1 MKNYII
7 ILSVCIGFISC
18 VSNSSVAEDSN
29 TVSLFLADVN
39 SLLSDT
45 NKNPIVSF
53 SELATEMAEGSIEL
67 NKDNIT
73 TALEQLKDHSIGV
86 IVVENHTIVKLTSLE
101 DCQKSGSWGTC
112 MPKGEGFIKKGE
124 LNYKSDYINNI
135 IGIPSSK
142 KVTLFLFADPTSRVE
157 NIEKIAIEETAEVDE
172 LEAVEPEAV
181 EKEEEVS
188 LAEIVPDK
196 ACIVNYDVSYENN
209 CSLIMYSSGNVVN
222 LPNERHITNGNL
234 TISSQSSAT
243 SDAWVY
249 FYNPAGDCVAT
260 AHAQPM
266 NFASSNLEIVVSEN
280 FSLPLHI
287 SHFKIYSWWNN
298 SSLDYL
304 HLYYEPQ
311 NDPDYRECGL

>member
-18 VSNSSVAEDSN
+18 VSNSSVVEDGN

-53 SELATEMAEGSIEL
+53 TELATEMAEGSIEL
-67 NKDNIT
+67 NKDNIA
-73 TALEQLKDHSIGV
+73 TALEEVKDHYSGV

-101 DCQKSGSWGTC
+101 DCQKSGSWGAC

-142 KVTLFLFADPTSRVE
+142 KVTLYLFNDDISKKE
-157 NIEKIAIEETAEVDE
+157 NIEKISVEETAAVDE
-172 LEAVEPEAV
+172 IEAVEPESV
-181 EKEEEVS
+181 EQEQEVS
-188 LAEIVPDK
+188 VVEIVPDK
-196 ACIVNYDVSYENN
+196 ACIVNYDVSYENT
-209 CSLIMYSSGNVVN
+209 CSLIMYSSGNVVY
-222 LPNERHITNGNL
+222 LPNDRHVTNGELKL
-234 TISSQSSAT
+234 TSQSSAT

-249 FYNPAGDCVAT
+249 FYNPGGDCVAT

-266 NFASSNLEIVVSEN
+266 NFAGSNIEFVVSEN
-280 FSLPLHI
+280 FSLPVHI

-311 NDPDYRECGL
+311 NDPDYHECGL

>member
-1 MKNYII
+1 MKNHII

-67 NKDNIT
+67 NKDNIA
-73 TALEQLKDHSIGV
+73 TALKEVKDHSSGV
-86 IVVENHTIVKLTSLE
+86 IVVENHTIVKLTRLE
-101 DCQKSGSWGTC
+101 DCQQSGSWGAC
-112 MPKGEGFIKKGE
+112 MPKGEGFVKKGE

-142 KVTLFLFADPTSRVE
+142 KVTLFLFNDHASTLE
-157 NIEKIAIEETAEVDE
+157 NIAVEETAEVDE
-172 LEAVEPEAV
+172 PEVV

-209 CSLIMYSSGNVVN
+209 CSLIMYSSGNIVN
-222 LPNERHITNGNL
+222 LPNDRHVTNGELKL
-234 TISSQSSAT
+234 TSQSSAT

-266 NFASSNLEIVVSEN
+266 NFASSNVEFVASEN
-280 FSLPLHI
+280 FSLPVHI
-287 SHFKIYSWWNN
+287 SNFKIYSWWNN

-311 NDPDYRECGL
+311 NDPDYHECGL

>member
-1 MKNYII
+1 MKKYIFV
-7 ILSVCIGFISC
+7 LALFLGFISC
-18 VSNSSVAEDSN
+18 ETASKATEEPSM
-29 TVSLFLADVN
+29 VSLFLADVTA
-39 SLLSDT
+39 LVADT
-45 NKNPIVSF
+45 NANPIVAF
-53 SELATEMAEGSIEL
+53 AELAAKESDLSMEL
-67 NKDNIT
+67 KKENIT
-73 TALEQLKDHSIGV
+73 KALDKAKGYAHGV
-86 IVVENHTIVKLTSLE
+86 IVVENHTIVKITSLE
-101 DCQKSGSWGTC
+101 DCQKSGSWGAC

-142 KVTLFLFADPTSRVE
+142 KVTLYLFADHTSRVE
-157 NIEKIAIEETAEVDE
+157 NIEKIDVEETAAVDQVEV
-172 LEAVEPEAV
+172 VEPEPV
-181 EKEEEVS
+181 EQEQAIS

-222 LPNERHITNGNL
+222 LPNDRHVTNGELKL
-234 TISSQSSAT
+234 TSQSSAT

-266 NFASSNLEIVVSEN
+266 NFASSNVEFVVSEN
-280 FSLPLHI
+280 FSLPVHI

-298 SSLDYL
+298 SSLDYI

-311 NDPDYRECGL
+311 NDPDYHECGL